1 MFVFGRIQMVRSFV
15 LITSK
20 QPLVEV
26 AEKNTEFEEI
36 NVDNVVEV
44 LKKEALYL
52 GINLPKAIV
61 QELLEFS
68 KEAIY
73 LGNGNLKFPFSLAEK
88 EKQEIKYD
96 KRFITG
102 YHRNS
107 SAMCPVIKKL
117 ENDYKLWEI
126 AAKYLER
133 IPVLIGSQL
142 WWTFAN
148 KEIVDE
154 RMQGMFRFHYDLE
167 DYRFVKFM
175 FYLTDVDL
183 SSSPHIYV
191 KGSHKKK
198 KLRHQFSILR
208 DRDDQDIIDYYGIE
222 NVINICGSAGLGF
235 AEDPFCFHKGTVPV
249 SKDRLILEVKFASNN
264 YEFAPNTYKG

>member
-15 LITSK
+15 LLTSK

-44 LKKEALYL
+44 LKKDAVYL
-52 GINLPKAIV
+52 GINLPKAIL
-61 QELLEFS
+61 EEILEFS

-73 LGNGNLKFPFSLAEK
+73 LGNGNAKFPFSLAEK
-88 EKQEIKYD
+88 EQQEIKHE
-96 KRFITG
+96 KKFITG
-102 YHRNS
+102 YNLNS
-107 SAMCPVIKKL
+107 AGMCPVIKKL
-117 ENDYKLWEI
+117 ENDYKLWQI

-133 IPVLIGSQL
+133 VPILIGSQL

-148 KEIVDE
+148 KEVVDE

-191 KGSHKKK
+191 KGSHEKK
-198 KLRHQFSILR
+198 KLRDQFSFLR
-208 DRDDQDIIDYYGIE
+208 DRDDKDILDYYGVE
-222 NVINICGSAGLGF
+222 NVINICGEAGLGF
-235 AEDPFCFHKGTVPV
+235 AEDPFCLHKGTVPV
-249 SKDRLILEVKFASNN
+249 RKDRLILEIKFASNT
-264 YEFAPNTYKG
+264 YEFAPNTYR